1 MISFIGDN
9 RAMGKKLHMK
19 DLMDVLIYVVFASVL
34 IPIIAV
40 NINTM
45 ESDANFTAT
54 EIILIGLITTFIV
67 LGVVYAIVK
76 TIL

>member
-1 MISFIGDN
+1 M
-9 RAMGKKLHMK
+9 AKKLHVK

-34 IPIIAV
+34 IPIIATQFSGIEGDTT
-40 NINTM
+40 NY
-45 ESDANFTAT
+45 SAA
-54 EIILIGLITTFIV
+54 EIALVGLVTTFIV

>member
-1 MISFIGDN
+1 
-9 RAMGKKLHMK
+9 MGKKLVVK

-34 IPIIAV
+34 IPIIAS
-40 NINTM
+40 NIHSLDGDENISAS
-45 ESDANFTAT
+45 EYV
-54 EIILIGLITTFIV
+54 LLGLITTFII

>member
-1 MISFIGDN
+1 
-9 RAMGKKLHMK
+9 MGEKAKGKLHVK

-40 NINTM
+40 QFSSI
-45 ESDANFTAT
+45 EGDSANYSPA
-54 EIILIGLITTFIV
+54 EIALVGLITTFIV

>member
-1 MISFIGDN
+1 
-9 RAMGKKLHMK
+9 MGKKLHVK

-34 IPIIAV
+34 IPIIAT

-45 ESDANFTAT
+45 EEDENFSAT
-54 EIILIGLITTFIV
+54 EIVLVGLITTFIV

-76 TIL
+76 TVL

>member
-1 MISFIGDN
+1 
-9 RAMGKKLHMK
+9 MGKKLVVK

-34 IPIIAV
+34 IPIIAS
-40 NINTM
+40 NIHSLNGD
-45 ESDANFTAT
+45 ENISET
-54 EIILIGLITTFIV
+54 EYVILGLITTFII

>member
-1 MISFIGDN
+1 M
-9 RAMGKKLHMK
+9 AKKLHVK

-34 IPIIAV
+34 IPIIAT

-45 ESDANFTAT
+45 EDDENFTAT
-54 EIILIGLITTFIV
+54 EVVLVGLITTFII

-76 TIL
+76 TVL

>member
-1 MISFIGDN
+1 MGEF
-9 RAMGKKLHMK
+9 RAMAKKLHVK

-34 IPIIAV
+34 IPIIAT

-45 ESDANFTAT
+45 EDDDNFSAT
-54 EIILIGLITTFIV
+54 EVVLVGLITTFIV

-76 TIL
+76 TVL

>member
-1 MISFIGDN
+1 VGEF
-9 RAMGKKLHMK
+9 RAMAKKLHVK

-34 IPIIAV
+34 IPIIAT

-45 ESDANFTAT
+45 EDDDNFSAT
-54 EIILIGLITTFIV
+54 EVVLVGLITTFIV

-76 TIL
+76 TVL